1 MRRNSE
7 VLPHGHFVK
16 WMQRLKPTT
25 KLKIA
30 VRSTVTSFRL
40 HVLYNEKRQWLKR
53 SNRKEKTHDHCR
65 AFFSVATLNA
75 TVLIWWGVQG
85 SQGAT
90 RARSNPLRRNSEVL
104 PHGHFVKWMQRLKP
118 TTKLKIA
125 VRSTVTSFRLP
136 TPLKKQK
143 TATSKKQW

>member
-30 VRSTVTSFRL
+30 VRSTITSFRL
-40 HVLYNEKRQWLKR
+40 PAFYTEKGQWLKK
-53 SNRKEKTHDHCR
+53 SNRKEKTHDHRR
-65 AFFSVATLNA
+65 AFFSVATLSA

-85 SQGAT
+85 S
-90 RARSNPLRRNSEVL
+90 NL
-104 PHGHFVKWMQRLKP
+104 
-118 TTKLKIA
+118 
-125 VRSTVTSFRLP
+125 
-136 TPLKKQK
+136 
-143 TATSKKQW
+143 